1 MSKRIA
7 PSVAFFSPCSRCDGA
22 FRIRH
27 YDRST
32 GSPATDNPSKDD
44 GQSWLRRQW
53 ANLRGGRWRD
63 VIIANIGDDAENIA
77 VGKNIFQINVGG
89 HNITPY
95 LLVIMLAVLVLV
107 GYFFYPSVE
116 PLWNPSKMSG
126 TNSIAIANFGLVKPD
141 GSIGRSDFGEILS
154 ELVFDQLR
162 EEYAQIEGEDVF
174 DGNVSIWHD
183 KQTHEKKN
191 VRFGVI
197 EGRTP
202 EERSEAADRLA
213 RRIDADMVI
222 YGNLTDQEDPEGLV
236 LEFYYRSP
244 TISREPD
251 AVVGNH
257 RLGRPVPAGFSLYA
271 IDPATAKSIATE
283 PLADRTSAIFYL
295 TLGLTQGLANNHEQ
309 ALATFQRAEVELT
322 EWKDE
327 DGKAVLYYFMGRSAL
342 LARRHDV
349 AITALE
355 DALALNPDYV
365 NALITLGAV
374 YIDKAQLFFVRDREL
389 PPEIADCIPASGY
402 EHSSPTLED
411 AITDIETGLAY
422 LGQAVL
428 QAPETL
434 TSPLKQMAQMT
445 RAIGRN
451 LRGQAAIFAG
461 DMATAQQSVSA
472 AQEDFDAV
480 VEPFEKAEQP
490 RYVAWTHL
498 GNGAAHLL
506 EGHLNVSAAVNAENA
521 GDTEVAATE
530 RAAAVEALEQAG
542 AHFEACIAAEGDKIV
557 ADQLFQKFILAC
569 GCEPYREQAQAT
581 LDEQLQLLE

>member
-1 MSKRIA
+1 MTDQQA
-7 PSVAFFSPCSRCDGA
+7 PQP
-22 FRIRH
+22 
-27 YDRST
+27 
-32 GSPATDNPSKDD
+32 PDNTKND

-63 VIIANIGDDAENIA
+63 VIIANVEDGSENIA

-95 LLVIMLAVLVLV
+95 LLVIMLAVLVVV
-107 GYFFYPSVE
+107 GYLLYPNVE

-126 TNSIAIANFGLVKPD
+126 TNSIAIANFGLMKPD
-141 GSIGRSDFGEILS
+141 GSIVPSDFGEVLS
-154 ELVFDQLR
+154 ELVFDQLS
-162 EEYAQIEGEDVF
+162 EEYAQIEDEGLF

-183 KQTHEKKN
+183 NQTHEKKN

-197 EGRTP
+197 KGSTP

-222 YGNLTDQEDPEGLV
+222 YGHLTDEEDPEGLV

-244 TISREPD
+244 TISSEPD
-251 AVVGNH
+251 AIVGNH
-257 RLGRPVPAGFSLYA
+257 RLGRAVPAMYSLYA
-271 IDPATAKSIATE
+271 IDPTLAKKQATT

-309 ALATFQRAEVELT
+309 ALATFQRAEAELT
-322 EWKDE
+322 DWKDE

-355 DALALNPDYV
+355 NALDLNPDYV
-365 NALITLGAV
+365 NALSTLGAV

-389 PPEIADCIPASGY
+389 PPEIADCIPDSGY
-402 EHSSPTLED
+402 EYSSPTLED

-422 LGQAVL
+422 LDQAVA
-428 QAPETL
+428 QAPDTL
-434 TSPLKQMAQMT
+434 TPPLKQMAQMT

-461 DMATAQQSVSA
+461 DMTTAAQSVSA

-480 VEPFEKAEQP
+480 VEPFEEAGQP

-498 GNGAAHLL
+498 GNGAAHIL

-521 GDTEVAATE
+521 GDAEVAANE
-530 RAAAVEALEQAG
+530 RSAAVEAFEQAG
-542 AHFEACIAAEGDKIV
+542 AHFDACIATEGDKIV

-569 GCEPYREQAQAT
+569 GCKPYREQAQAT
-581 LDEQLQLLE
+581 LDEQLQLLK